1 MSQAYLAAA
10 WPLPLPMSH
19 KMVLVVLADLADQHG
34 RATPIVAEICQ
45 RGSMSDRTV
54 QAALAALERSRIVQ
68 RQYQAGRPT
77 TYQLTSPAAWDV
89 LVSHAGAQ
97 KA

>member
-1 MSQAYLAAA
+1 MSQAHLAAA
-10 WPLPLPMSH
+10 WPLQLPMPR

-34 RATPIVAEICQ
+34 RAAPTVAEICR
-45 RGSMSDRTV
+45 RGSMSDRAA
-54 QAALAALERSRIVQ
+54 QLALAALERSRLVQ